1 MEMTNTELPGLEA
14 ALRRGADADLDA
26 AVEAATITAVAAAD
40 RQGLVDVAVAT
51 VDSPVGDLLVAVS
64 EGRLVRLAYDPEH
77 VLDELAARIS
87 PRVLEAPGRVDPV
100 RRQLDEYFEERRRRF
115 DLTVDLS
122 LASTFG
128 RRVLEATARV
138 PAGEVV
144 TYGEVAARIGK
155 PSAARAV
162 GNALGANPVAIVV
175 PCHRVV
181 PAGGG
186 VGNYGGGP
194 ERKAFLLD
202 LERG

>member
-1 MEMTNTELPGLEA
+1 MTNTELPGLEA